1 MRVFKRIFEAIMLDV
16 FFVQN
21 TEGMRQARGKTRRMK
36 YRVSTETH
44 VSSSLIYVLLLHREL
59 EFQKIVQKFRK
70 QSIEMEF
77 V

>member
-44 VSSSLIYVLLLHREL
+44 VSRLIRSA
-59 EFQKIVQKFRK
+59 FTQRTRISKNSAKI
-70 QSIEMEF
+70 
-77 V
+77 

>member
-44 VSSSLIYVLLLHREL
+44 VSSRLIYVLLLHREL
-59 EFQKIVQKFRK
+59 NLKKNSAKNWRAM
-70 QSIEMEF
+70 SLLL
-77 V
+77 